1 MPGAPDGWPAR
12 TSTKGRTLMA
22 KAREERGARAEALRA
37 NVIKLAHARRHR
49 GGVVGIHR
57 LNDDSVEYRRT

>member
-1 MPGAPDGWPAR
+1 
-12 TSTKGRTLMA
+12 MA